1 MAVQSLSGAQVRAVR
16 AVMRLFRDEDLKRG
30 VSPFDARLCARCC
43 RARPSPGF
51 IHYADAALCNR
62 CATIY
67 ELARLCRGATSAAA
81 FAALRRPIRPA
92 AMAAISIHA

>member
-30 VSPFDARLCARCC
+30 LSPFARRLCARCC
-43 RARPSPGF
+43 RVRPSPGF
-51 IHYADAALCNR
+51 IHYADATLCNR
-62 CATIY
+62 CATVY

-81 FAALRRPIRPA
+81 FSALRRPSRR
-92 AMAAISIHA
+92 AAIARVSNYG